1 MKDVKFPY
9 HEIYDLETYPN
20 CFTYCSSTVDGK
32 TVKVFEISN
41 RRNDTEELIA
51 ELRRLI
57 KHKRVLVGYNN
68 VRFDYNILHFIMEKA
83 VEAKELDKPLKLT
96 PKLIY
101 NQAQKVIESFRG
113 DGFGMTVRT
122 ADRYIE
128 QLDLYLINH
137 FDNSAK
143 ATSLKT
149 LEVNM
154 RSENVTDLPYPVGT
168 ILKDHEIDELITY
181 NKKDV
186 EETLKFYNECLSMIE
201 MRVNLT
207 EKFGF
212 DCINLNDG
220 KIGAN
225 FFINRIEK
233 INPTAFYD
241 TDHRGRRKMR
251 QTRRERIELKDCLF
265 PYVRFKS
272 PEFQALHKWFKAQV
286 IERGLDDE
294 VVQFKGVFSMIEEH
308 DLFDLTHY
316 CEKISKQLK
325 LSDDPKERELQ
336 LSKLNSE
343 FPCGRYE
350 PVELKAMVSVYDE
363 EGKPIKE
370 ERLDAKGKPRLYNKK
385 VPKISHTF
393 KRDISKTLNVVFGG
407 MRIDYGVGGLHGA
420 KQGTVRECEKYTILS
435 WDVASMYPNIAIANR
450 VYPEHL
456 GEEFCDNYEDFYNER
471 KLFPK
476 GTDEN
481 LAIKLGLNTVYGNSN
496 SKYSPFYDP
505 AYTLKITVNGQLS
518 LSMLMEKIVMDTGA
532 KLIMANTDGFEV
544 YIERDKVD
552 IANDIVSRWEKV
564 TGLEMEQVIYK
575 AMFIRD
581 VNNYMA
587 VYDNGKVKCKGAY
600 VSKLDDLAWHQDHS
614 ALIIPR
620 AVYEY
625 IINDVPIAETVN
637 SEKNP
642 YDFMLSIK
650 VPRSNRLVL
659 VDDLGEEEQ
668 IQNIS
673 RYFPCNGGRSMVK
686 YMPPI
691 EGKGEEEEENKE
703 RTNSI
708 LAKYKVAVCNDVND
722 FDFENLDYSYYYQ
735 ACVDLIEP
743 FENLI
748 F

>member
-1 MKDVKFPY
+1 MSKVKFPY

-20 CFTYCSSTVDGK
+20 CFTYCSSTVDGQ
-32 TVKVFEISN
+32 TVKVFEISS
-41 RRNDTEELIA
+41 RRDDTEELIA

-57 KHKRVLVGYNN
+57 KYRYTLVGFNN

-83 VEAKELDKPLKLT
+83 VKAKEEGKPLKLT
-96 PKLIY
+96 PKMLY
-101 NQAQKVIESFRG
+101 NQAQKVIESFKG
-113 DGFGMTVRT
+113 DGFGMSVRT
-122 ADRYIE
+122 QDRYIE

-137 FDNSAK
+137 FDNNAK

-154 RSENVTDLPYPVGT
+154 RSENVTDLPFPVGK
-168 ILKDHEIDELITY
+168 ILTEDEMDELIVY

-186 EETLKFYNECLSMIE
+186 SETLKFYNECLSMIE
-201 MRVNLT
+201 MRTNLT

-212 DCINLNDG
+212 DCLNLNDG

-241 TDHRGRRKMR
+241 VDERGRRRMR
-251 QTRRERIELKDCLF
+251 QTRREVIHLKDCLF

-272 PEFQALHKWFKAQV
+272 PEFQSLHKWFKAQV
-286 IERGLDDE
+286 IERADDDD
-294 VVQFKGVFSMIEEH
+294 VVMFKGVFAMIEEH
-308 DLFDLTHY
+308 DLFELTNY
-316 CEKISKQLK
+316 CEKIKVSKK
-325 LSDDPKERELQ
+325 LSDNPEERKSQIEELMKEY
-336 LSKLNSE
+336 
-343 FPCGRYE
+343 PMGRH
-350 PVELKAMVSVYDE
+350 VEVPLKTMVSVYDE
-363 EGKPIKE
+363 NGKPIKE
-370 ERLDAKGKPRLYNKK
+370 ERLDAKGKPRLYNVK
-385 VPKISHTF
+385 VPKISHVYE
-393 KRDISKTLNVVFGG
+393 RDVSKTLNVVFGG

-420 KQGTVRECEKYTILS
+420 KQGTVKECEKYAILS

-532 KLIMANTDGFEV
+532 RLLMANTDGFEI
-544 YIERDKVD
+544 YIERDKID
-552 IANDIVSRWEKV
+552 LANDIVSRWEKV

-575 AMFIRD
+575 AMYIRD
-581 VNNYMA
+581 VNNYLA

-600 VSKLDDLAWHQDHS
+600 VHSYDDLAWHQDHS
-614 ALIIPR
+614 SLIVPK

-625 IINDVPIAETVN
+625 MINDVPVSETLN
-637 SEKNP
+637 SCKNP

-659 VDDLGEEEQ
+659 ADDEGNEES

-673 RYFPCNGGRSMVK
+673 RFYPCKDGRNMIK
-686 YMPPI
+686 YMPPL
-691 EGKGEEEEENKE
+691 EGKTEE
-703 RTNSI
+703 RANSI
-708 LAKYKVAVCNDVND
+708 LSKYKVAICNDVND
-722 FDFENLDYSYYYQ
+722 FDFEKVDYSYYYK
-735 ACVDLIEP
+735 ACEDLLTP

-748 F
+748 Y